1 MGITASQVKQL
12 RETTG
17 VGMMECKKA
26 LVETAGDQ
34 AKAILWLRERGMSR
48 AQKKTGRTAAEG
60 VVVFATSSDNK
71 TAALLELNCETDFA
85 AKNSDFVDF
94 SKKVA
99 QLALDGKISTL
110 EALKASSFGD
120 SDVATALTQLISTVG
135 ENMNLR
141 RLELIEAPED
151 GFLVAY
157 NHMNGKIGTVV
168 SLKGPF
174 SEDAKE
180 LALDLAMHVAASAPK
195 YLNRDLVKADE
206 LEQEKELARVNLKK
220 QGKPDELI
228 EKILQG
234 QVNKFYSEITFL
246 DQPFVKEPK
255 LSVSKYVKQVNPNLE
270 INNFTR
276 FALGEGIEVE
286 KKDFAQEVSEQL
298 NK

>member
-1 MGITASQVKQL
+1 MSVTAAQVKEL
-12 RETTG
+12 RELTG

-26 LVETAGDQ
+26 LVETSGDKE
-34 AKAILWLRERGMSR
+34 KAILWLRERGMSR

-60 VVVFATSSDNK
+60 LVVFAISDDNK
-71 TAALLELNCETDFA
+71 TASLLELNCETDFA
-85 AKNSDFVDF
+85 AKNADF
-94 SKKVA
+94 SSFSNKVA
-99 QLALDGKISTL
+99 KLALDNKVSSL
-110 EALKASSFGD
+110 EELKTCSMGD
-120 SDVATALTQLISTVG
+120 SDVSGQLTQLISTVG

-141 RLELIEAPED
+141 RLSLVQAPAE
-151 GFLVAY
+151 GFLVGY

-174 SEDAKE
+174 SEDAKA

-195 YLNRDLVKADE
+195 YLNRDLIQAEE

-228 EKILQG
+228 EKILMG

-255 LSVSKYVKQVNPNLE
+255 LSVEKYVKQQNPDLE
-270 INNFTR
+270 IESFAR
-276 FALGEGIEVE
+276 FQLGEGIQVE

-298 NK
+298 K